1 MSETEQPLPPVP
13 RPLNPRANRRAWVE
27 QPVRVWMIL
36 SFLVVL
42 GIIYVLA
49 DQLPEGIAERH
60 IIKTYKP
67 VTAVMHDVGKIH
79 DTTWRHTA
87 ITGGAEEDRWATMIY
102 PGGPAEGSSREL
114 ETDRLEGKHPGDSV
128 DIRYD
133 PSHPEVWTDRME
145 PEPWGGRL
153 LIVWM
158 LLPAL
163 AVAVLM
169 MLVRRRQMLRIWRE
183 GEPIIATV
191 LDSRQSAIAPRSRL
205 IRFTIDD
212 SADRRVHSTF
222 FPNSAGRIEKG
233 DQIGMLAL
241 AKNPGR
247 AIVAGLYTGE
257 SG

>member
-1 MSETEQPLPPVP
+1 M
-13 RPLNPRANRRAWVE
+13 NPRARRRAWAE

-36 SFLVVL
+36 SMLLLV
-42 GIIYVLA
+42 GIIYVLV
-49 DQLPEGIAERH
+49 DQLPEGIAERQ

-67 VTAVMHDVGKIH
+67 VTAVLHDVGKMH

-102 PGGPAEGSSREL
+102 PGGPPEGSSREL

-133 PSHPEVWTDRME
+133 PSHPDVWSDRME

-153 LIVWM
+153 LIIWM

-163 AVAVLM
+163 AITLLM
-169 MLVRRRQMLRIWRE
+169 LLRRRQLMLRIWRE

-191 LDSRQSAIAPRSRL
+191 VESRQSPIAPRSRL

-212 SADRRVHSTF
+212 SPDRRVHSTF
-222 FPNSAGRIEKG
+222 FPNSAGTIEKG
-233 DQIGMLAL
+233 DQISMLAL
-241 AKNPGR
+241 PNNPGR
-247 AIVAGLYTGE
+247 AIVGGLY
-257 SG
+257 S